1 MAGLSKTAIAAAAF
15 ALVAGCGRG
24 QPEPQPTPVP
34 APTPR
39 PVANPIAPAPS
50 PPPYVPPAPG
60 EPGGLPDDRT
70 PISEA
75 PFTPQSP
82 NGAGNVVQTYYALI
96 EAGKFADAYALWS
109 DSGRA
114 SGTDAA
120 AFADRYRGYREFHAN
135 IGRPGRIEGA
145 AGSLYIEIPVQEY
158 GRAASGEPFNRLGQV
173 TLRRVNDVPGST
185 DEQRQWRIAK
195 IETKAAP

>member
-1 MAGLSKTAIAAAAF
+1 MARLSKTAIAVAASAAA
-15 ALVAGCGRG
+15 AVLAGCDRG
-24 QPEPQPTPVP
+24 QPEPQPTP
-34 APTPR
+34 APTPVPK
-39 PVANPIAPAPS
+39 PVADPL
-50 PPPYVPPAPG
+50 PPPYEPPAPG

-82 NGAGNVVQTYYALI
+82 NGAGNVVQTYYALV
-96 EAGKFADAYALWS
+96 EAGKYADAYALWS

-120 AFADRYRGYREFHAN
+120 AFADRYRSYREFHAN

-195 IETKAAP
+195 IETKPAP